1 MRWARGGDGGTEA
14 GHCWWV
20 QLQGSW
26 QLEDTPWVLG
36 RAKVPFG
43 AGCGTGMECP
53 GRSVVFGGRRKR
65 GAARWAEVQQ
75 QEGKHKEKGGWFRV
89 GGSGP
94 DGGWCLAAHG

>member
-1 MRWARGGDGGTEA
+1 
-14 GHCWWV
+14 
-20 QLQGSW
+20 
-26 QLEDTPWVLG
+26 
-36 RAKVPFG
+36 
-43 AGCGTGMECP
+43 MECP